1 MECNITHYLKT
12 IRQLFNAYERK
23 KSPAC
28 SLCFK
33 VMATIQLCNAEQGT
47 WTSFD
52 CKMLIWSLIG
62 VVFTIYS
69 TLYC

>member
-1 MECNITHYLKT
+1 MPMKE
-12 IRQLFNAYERK
+12 K